1 MLGNKYAKLLPKR
14 RPDTHKGDYGRVLI
28 VAGSPGMSGA
38 AILASRGA
46 LRAGAGLVYLAVP
59 REMVNLVDAA
69 TPEVITLAFEDI
81 RRIRADVIAA
91 GPGLGTSDRSR
102 KVLRNLLT
110 AARPPRSCFVIDAD
124 GLNIAA
130 QEPAL
135 LVKAKINAPVII
147 TPHPG
152 ELSRLI
158 KKSIDSIQKDR
169 SAAAREAVERFGS
182 IVALK
187 GNRTVIANPAGKAHV
202 NTTGNPGMGTAGVGD
217 VLTGMIAGLAGQG
230 LAPYDAAVL
239 AVHLHGLAGDLAAK
253 EKGQHAMIATDLVEK
268 IPHAIQKII

>member
-1 MLGNKYAKLLPKR
+1 MLRNKYAKLLPKR

-28 VAGSPGMSGA
+28 AAGSPGMSGA

-102 KVLRNLLT
+102 KVLRNILT
-110 AARPPRSCFVIDAD
+110 AARPPRACFVIDAD

-152 ELSRLI
+152 ELSRLT

-182 IVALK
+182 IVVLK
-187 GNRTVIANPAGKAHV
+187 GSRTVIANPAGKVHV
-202 NTTGNPGMGTAGVGD
+202 NTTGNPGMGSGGVGD

-230 LAPYDAAVL
+230 LAPHDAAVL

-253 EKGQHAMIATDLVEK
+253 EKGQHAMIASDLVEK